1 MSVGPFIDAKY
12 QRNGGNVQ
20 AIRIQPET
28 LTLTIGGTD
37 NTEPAPEINSARG
50 TSASG
55 RRSIL
60 FTGARRVGIRITGGT
75 SPFAV
80 GTVHYVPV
88 LTPGN
93 FDDMVEPRN
102 QTGTYQGQACVCIGG
117 SPERP

>member
-12 QRNGGNVQ
+12 QNNGGNVQ

-28 LTLTIGGTD
+28 LTLNIGGVD
-37 NTEPAPEINSARG
+37 NAEPAAEINSPRG
-50 TSASG
+50 VSASG
-55 RRSIL
+55 KRSIL

-75 SPFAV
+75 APFAV
-80 GTVHYVPV
+80 GTVHYIPV
-88 LTPGN
+88 LTPAA
-93 FDDMVEPRN
+93 FQDMVEPRS